1 MATAPLP
8 NSRELLRTGQ
18 EHYRAQQFDE
28 AIEVLSK
35 VANDDPA
42 VFAQALAVIGR
53 CHTRKGNYEQA
64 HQALNL
70 SNKMAPS
77 PLTDYFIGEC
87 YYHQGDY
94 VSAEERLDTAVAQDN
109 KITDA
114 YILLGTI
121 RRNAGNLDGAILAY
135 NLALRND
142 PKAIAA
148 RFQLAQ
154 AAYDL
159 GDLQRATSQAFMIV
173 QQKEDFAPVH
183 LLLGHCALRLNDFRQ
198 AAYEYCRVLQL
209 SEPTL
214 EIYEGLGR
222 AFANLKDFEQ
232 ALKAFEAVIT
242 LDPDHEMSYVAGA
255 RLAERMGDTE
265 RAKRFW
271 TEATRFPKYTQMAT
285 DSLAKLGA
293 EAPPEPAAATK
304 KGKGPKGAKPVPPK
318 PVATVLE
325 LPRDFVPPQQIDR
338 SAIPQQRTNSMPTA
352 PLTTHAAGT
361 LSLASRQPAKT
372 EPLRPVAPP
381 PAYEEEKPS
390 LKAAFSLD
398 GLLNS
403 AAGVFSSWMAKAK
416 KPAELSYGGGG
427 SGETVADIIAKR
439 AQERAAAAAPSP
451 EEPAEVPPKPKGTK
465 PAGKPGARPKR

>member
-1 MATAPLP
+1 MATPPPPP
-8 NSRELLRTGQ
+8 NRELLKAGQ
-18 EHYRAQQFDE
+18 DCYRAQEYDQAME
-28 AIEVLSK
+28 YLSRIS
-35 VANDDPA
+35 NEDTQ

-53 CHTRKGNYEQA
+53 CHTRKKEYD
-64 HQALNL
+64 QALEAL
-70 SNKMAPS
+70 SLAYKMAPS
-77 PLTDYFIGEC
+77 PLNDYFLGEC
-87 YYHQGDY
+87 HFHRGDRAA
-94 VSAEERLDTAVAQDN
+94 AEERLEAAVAGDN

-114 YILLGTI
+114 YILLGTL
-121 RRNAGNLDGAILAY
+121 RRDAGNLDAAIQAF

-173 QQKEDFAPVH
+173 QQQEEFAPVH

-209 SEPTL
+209 GEPTL

-232 ALKAFEAVIT
+232 ALKAFEGVIA

-255 RLAERMGDTE
+255 RLAERIGDTD

-271 TEATRFPKYTQMAT
+271 TEALRFPKYQQMAS

-293 EAPPEPAAATK
+293 DAPPPPVAPAK
-304 KGKGPKGAKPVPPK
+304 KGKGAKPVAK
-318 PVATVLE
+318 PVPALAAVA
-325 LPRDFVPPQQIDR
+325 LPRDFVPPASIDR
-338 SAIPQQRTNSMPTA
+338 SALPQRHPTSSMPTA

-372 EPLRPVAPP
+372 QPLPVRRQPV
-381 PAYEEEKPS
+381 YLEEKPS
-390 LKAAFSLD
+390 LKQAFSLD

-403 AAGVFSSWMAKAK
+403 AAGVFSSWMAKTK
-416 KPAELSYGGGG
+416 KPVEEEVYG
-427 SGETVADIIAKR
+427 GETVAELIAKR
-439 AQERAAAAAPSP
+439 SQERA
-451 EEPAEVPPKPKGTK
+451 PAEVPEEPPSRQAK
-465 PAGKPGARPKR
+465 PAPKAAPRPAPKRLPPKR

>member
-1 MATAPLP
+1 MANPAPP
-8 NSRELLRTGQ
+8 NNKELLRAGT
-18 EHYRAQQFDE
+18 EHYRAQAYDE
-28 AIEVLSK
+28 AIATLSGIS
-35 VANDDPA
+35 NDDPT
-42 VFAQALAVIGR
+42 VFGQALAVMGR
-53 CHTRKGNYEQA
+53 SFTRKGSYDKALE
-64 HQALNL
+64 ALNL
-70 SNKMAPS
+70 SNKVAPS
-77 PLTDYFIGEC
+77 ALTEYYIGEC
-87 YYHQGDY
+87 YYHQGDLA
-94 VSAEERLDTAVAQDN
+94 SAEERLEAAVALDA

-114 YILLGTI
+114 YILLGTM
-121 RRNAGNLDGAILAY
+121 RRNAGNLDGAILAF

-173 QQKEDFAPVH
+173 QQNEQFAPVH

-214 EIYEGLGR
+214 EVYEGLGR

-232 ALKAFEAVIT
+232 ALRAFEAVIT
-242 LDPDHEMSYVAGA
+242 LDADHEMSYVAGA
-255 RLAERMGDTE
+255 RLAERMGDAE

-271 TEATRFPKYTQMAT
+271 TAAVRFPKYTQMAT
-285 DSLAKLGA
+285 DALAKLGA
-293 EAPPEPAAATK
+293 EAPAAQAPASGK
-304 KGKGPKGAKPVPPK
+304 KGKGKAAPRPVAKPAV
-318 PVATVLE
+318 TE
-325 LPRDFVPPQQIDR
+325 LPRDFVPPPSIDR
-338 SAIPQQRTNSMPTA
+338 SALPQQRQSSMPTA

-372 EPLRPVAPP
+372 QPLPRLQEPVPS
-381 PAYEEEKPS
+381 YEPEKPG

-403 AAGVFSSWMAKAK
+403 AAGVFSSWMAKAR
-416 KPAELSYGGGG
+416 KPEAPAMPAG
-427 SGETVADIIAKR
+427 GETVADLIAKK
-439 AQERAAAAAPSP
+439 AQERAAAEAA
-451 EEPAEVPPKPKGTK
+451 ERAAEVESRPSKAP
-465 PAGKPGARPKR
+465 GKPPARPKR